1 MKKAKCQTP
10 NVLHHQCAG
19 WFHYLMRKAQH
30 QTSKTTHQ
38 RKRAQAYIRGR
49 RAASPL
55 TGAWPCS
62 LPTPWLCICTVLP
75 VSGHVKQS
83 AHCAQLAHR
92 LATVQSSPMDWLHAC
107 KVLPILEM
115 IKQVQQSFASG
126 LMHEGR
132 LSKKGR
138 G

>member
-92 LATVQSSPMDWLHAC
+92 LAVQLARSLGAC
-107 KVLPILEM
+107 RTMLPISGAYCAKLAHGLAACL
-115 IKQVQQSFASG
+115 QSASYSG
-126 LMHEGR
+126 ND
-132 LSKKGR
+132 
-138 G
+138 